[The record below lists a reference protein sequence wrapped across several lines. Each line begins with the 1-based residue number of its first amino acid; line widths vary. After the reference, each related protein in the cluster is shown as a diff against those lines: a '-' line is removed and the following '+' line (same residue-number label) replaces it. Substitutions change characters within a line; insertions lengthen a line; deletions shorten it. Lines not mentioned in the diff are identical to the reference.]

1 MKKINTRELISYIL
15 VGILI
20 TIVSFS
26 SYYILSTYIFNP
38 NNKIELQITNI
49 LSWIIT
55 VLFAY
60 ITNRIFVF
68 KSKDKNILKEGF
80 KFCSARISTLLI
92 DMLLMFIFVSLLHF
106 NDKLIKVL
114 VQIVVVST
122 NYFISKLFVF
132 KK

>member
-1 MKKINTRELISYIL
+1 MKKINTKELISYIL